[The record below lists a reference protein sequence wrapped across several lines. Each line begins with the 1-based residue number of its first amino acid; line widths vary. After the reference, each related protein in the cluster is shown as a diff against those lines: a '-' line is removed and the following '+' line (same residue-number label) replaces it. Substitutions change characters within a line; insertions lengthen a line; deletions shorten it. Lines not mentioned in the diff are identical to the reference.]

1 MLSLYLALHDISLHC
16 GNCLQAFHNEFH
28 ARHRNA
34 VAESTVSGRVR
45 RGRDICPPRWEPLEK
60 FAFPWSKSSNELRI
74 LPIRFYD
81 QIRRILGLPCTL
93 RAGDIVIAEFVHTL
107 PCIDRVAV
115 YSCNR
120 VCKIFLISTAV
131 AAVFRLAVNDIAD
144 DAVDLVWLLHQR
156 CIAAACTI
164 ACCDRWTDFAGL
176 PDTGIN
182 TMILIY
188 QGLMSLFAGA
198 KRAGHILARV
208 HPLPALI
215 VQAHD
220 GRHTVSAGT
229 ALERRSYFFGVT
241 NCSSSR
247 TGACGKGS
255 NERLL
260 LHPRLRTERTGN
272 VVQIAHLITLV
283 LCKGNGLVT

>member
-1 MLSLYLALHDISLHC
+1 MK
-16 GNCLQAFHNEFH
+16 
-28 ARHRNA
+28 
-34 VAESTVSGRVR
+34 
-45 RGRDICPPRWEPLEK
+45 K
-60 FAFPWSKSSNELRI
+60 FAFPWSKSSDELRI

-93 RAGDIVIAEFVHTL
+93 RAGDIVIAEFVHTM
-107 PCIDRVAV
+107 PRIDCMPVA
-115 YSCNR
+115 SCNCI
-120 VCKIFLISTAV
+120 CKIFLISTAV
-131 AAVFRLAVNDIAD
+131 AAVFRLTVNDVAD
-144 DAVDLVWLLHQR
+144 DAVDVTLLNQR
-156 CIAAACTI
+156 RIASA
-164 ACCDRWTDFAGL
+164 
-176 PDTGIN
+176 
-182 TMILIY
+182 
-188 QGLMSLFAGA
+188 
-198 KRAGHILARV
+198 RAISGGDSRTNLARLSNARINAV
-208 HPLPALI
+208 IFINERLMPFFVGTERTAHVLAQIDTLSALI
-215 VQAHD
+215 IYTQN